1 MKNKKVG
8 DFMSAPAISIN
19 AEASIKDAGN
29 LIDKNK
35 VGSLLVKEGEG
46 YVGIITKTDLVQKVI
61 LRDLDFETTRIH
73 TIMTDAILTIDREA
87 TIKRAV
93 ALMSEKQVRHLGVIE
108 NNDIVGVLSIKDIS
122 EDFSDQYIRIF
133 Y

>member
-93 ALMSEKQVRHLGVIE
+93 GLMRENQVRHLGVTE
-108 NNDIVGVLSIKDIS
+108 NNKIVGVLSVKDIS

>member
-61 LRDLDFETTRIH
+61 LRDLDFETTKIQ

-93 ALMSEKQVRHLGVIE
+93 GLMRENQVRHLGVTE
-108 NNDIVGVLSIKDIS
+108 NNKIVGVLSVKDIS

>member
-35 VGSLLVKEGEG
+35 VGSLLIKKGED

-93 ALMSEKQVRHLGVIE
+93 GLMRENQVRHLGVTE
-108 NNDIVGVLSIKDIS
+108 NNKIVGVLSVKDIS

>member
-35 VGSLLVKEGEG
+35 VGSLLIKKGED

-73 TIMTDAILTIDREA
+73 TIMTDAILTIDRGA

>member
-61 LRDLDFETTRIH
+61 LRDLDFETTKIQ
-73 TIMTDAILTIDREA
+73 TIMTDAILTIDRGA

>member
-1 MKNKKVG
+1 
-8 DFMSAPAISIN
+8 MSAPAISIN

-35 VGSLLVKEGEG
+35 VGSLLIKKGED

-93 ALMSEKQVRHLGVIE
+93 GLMRENQVRHLGVTE
-108 NNDIVGVLSIKDIS
+108 NNKIVGVLSVKDIS